1 MRKQEDIGSNLLL
14 GLQILDKSN
23 IVFNY
28 TYFEMAIAFP
38 GYDAFELKK
47 NLRTNTIRW
56 ILLRTY
62 FVDVDWNSV
71 VSIFAILWQIY

>member
-47 NLRTNTIRW
+47 NLRTNTIR
-56 ILLRTY
+56 
-62 FVDVDWNSV
+62 
-71 VSIFAILWQIY
+71 